1 VLSVLLFGLAPAL
14 QTTRTDLVPA
24 LKAAMPNG
32 PAKRR
37 LWGRNALVSGQIA
50 VTLVLLVVASMVF
63 RAFRTYMGAGPGFRT
78 THLLFMRFD
87 PSLVRS
93 DDARTQRFYKY
104 LRDRAP
110 LVAGVESATLA
121 SAVPMSPGQDQ
132 KSLVP
137 EGYQLPTGQE
147 KLNVFSDTVDER
159 YFSTMGI
166 DVIRGRGFLE
176 TDTANTPRVAV
187 INREMARRYWP
198 NQDAIGRRFRLGDRN
213 GPWVQVVGVAKTTKY
228 FFIAEPPMPFFYLPF
243 SQNFQAQMTLIT
255 ESRGAAAALTAPLR
269 EMVRQFD
276 PSLPVFD
283 VRTMEDFYKQRA
295 VDVPNMLIE
304 TVGFLGLMGLAL
316 AVVGLYGLVA
326 YSVSCRTREI
336 GIRMAIGASQASVLR
351 LVLRQG
357 LVLAGIGVAIGLVIS
372 ALAGQVVMSA
382 FYTARFDMLSYL
394 LVPVVLIAV
403 TLIASSIPA
412 RRASQID
419 PTSALRFE

>member
-1 VLSVLLFGLAPAL
+1 
-14 QTTRTDLVPA
+14 
-24 LKAAMPNG
+24 
-32 PAKRR
+32 
-37 LWGRNALVSGQIA
+37 
-50 VTLVLLVVASMVF
+50 
-63 RAFRTYMGAGPGFRT
+63 
-78 THLLFMRFD
+78 
-87 PSLVRS
+87 
-93 DDARTQRFYKY
+93 
-104 LRDRAP
+104 
-110 LVAGVESATLA
+110 
-121 SAVPMSPGQDQ
+121 
-132 KSLVP
+132 
-137 EGYQLPTGQE
+137 
-147 KLNVFSDTVDER
+147 
-159 YFSTMGI
+159 
-166 DVIRGRGFLE
+166 
-176 TDTANTPRVAV
+176 
-187 INREMARRYWP
+187 
-198 NQDAIGRRFRLGDRN
+198 
-213 GPWVQVVGVAKTTKY
+213 
-228 FFIAEPPMPFFYLPF
+228 
-243 SQNFQAQMTLIT
+243 
-255 ESRGAAAALTAPLR
+255 
-269 EMVRQFD
+269 MVRQFD

-372 ALAGQVVMSA
+372 ALAGKVVMSA